1 MICSFFASVSKKLFG
16 FIDDTCMDNTCRLLI
31 LEQILSY
38 LKDNSLETGNTL
50 FYRCQDDHFVQLVR
64 SEYETHQTGTSF
76 SATSSNLRKFI
87 GDEDSTSLKTTTVTS
102 QQQQKS
108 HQFTYVYEQS
118 NKRKRSNSIETNTK
132 NTSDV
137 EDAKDT
143 KDTQDTQDADCS
155 AATSPASSSLIS
167 GVNYLPLKQSHLP
180 PKRPLPYK
188 DGTFH
193 AVVLILPFREVTENE
208 FQVSLMCE
216 MARILIPGGRIFLVD
231 QINTASSS
239 LLVSSSSSISSSS
252 SSSTSSNTSSTST
265 NTTTNNSFN
274 SIRALFASFFRT
286 IIFHPVA
293 TTPNQDPASSTSTI
307 PSAAATTPS
316 SRQVPLQL
324 YIYIG
329 TTYQIKDIDRP
340 Q

>member
-1 MICSFFASVSKKLFG
+1 
-16 FIDDTCMDNTCRLLI
+16 MDNTCRLLI

-87 GDEDSTSLKTTTVTS
+87 GDEDSTSLKTTTVAS

-108 HQFTYVYEQS
+108 QQFTYVYEQS
-118 NKRKRSNSIETNTK
+118 NKRKRSNSIEINTK

-137 EDAKDT
+137 EDAEDAKDT
-143 KDTQDTQDADCS
+143 KHKKDTQDADCS
-155 AATSPASSSLIS
+155 AATTPASFGLIS

-193 AVVLILPFREVTENE
+193 AVVLVLPFRDVTENE

-252 SSSTSSNTSSTST
+252 SSSTSSNTSST

>member
-1 MICSFFASVSKKLFG
+1 
-16 FIDDTCMDNTCRLLI
+16 MDNTCRLLI

-87 GDEDSTSLKTTTVTS
+87 GDEDSTSLKTTTVAS

-132 NTSDV
+132 NTSDA
-137 EDAKDT
+137 EDAEDAKAKDTKDT
-143 KDTQDTQDADCS
+143 KDTQDVDCS
-155 AATSPASSSLIS
+155 AATTPASSGIIS

-193 AVVLILPFREVTENE
+193 AVVLILPFRDVTENK

-231 QINTASSS
+231 QINTAISS
-239 LLVSSSSSISSSS
+239 LLMSSSSSISSSS
-252 SSSTSSNTSSTST
+252 STSTSSNTSSTNTT

-307 PSAAATTPS
+307 PAAATTPS

-340 Q
+340 F

>member
-1 MICSFFASVSKKLFG
+1 
-16 FIDDTCMDNTCRLLI
+16 MDNTCRLLI

-64 SEYETHQTGTSF
+64 SEYETHQTGSSF

-87 GDEDSTSLKTTTVTS
+87 GDEDRTSLKTTTVTS

-118 NKRKRSNSIETNTK
+118 NKRKRSNSVETNTK
-132 NTSDV
+132 NTTDV

-143 KDTQDTQDADCS
+143 KDTQDVDCS
-155 AATSPASSSLIS
+155 AAATPASSGIIS

-252 SSSTSSNTSSTST
+252 STSTSSNTSSTNT

-293 TTPNQDPASSTSTI
+293 TTPNQDPASSTSI

-316 SRQVPLQL
+316 FQQVPLQL

>member
-1 MICSFFASVSKKLFG
+1 
-16 FIDDTCMDNTCRLLI
+16 MDNTCRLLI

-87 GDEDSTSLKTTTVTS
+87 GDEESTSLKTTTVTS

-132 NTSDV
+132 NTTDV
-137 EDAKDT
+137 EDAKDAEDT
-143 KDTQDTQDADCS
+143 KDTKDTQDADCS
-155 AATSPASSSLIS
+155 AATTPASSSLIS

-193 AVVLILPFREVTENE
+193 AVVLVLPFRDVTENE

-239 LLVSSSSSISSSS
+239 LLVSSSSISSSS
-252 SSSTSSNTSSTST
+252 SSSTSSNTSST

-274 SIRALFASFFRT
+274 SIGALFASFFRT

-329 TTYQIKDIDRP
+329 TTYQINDIDRP

>member
-1 MICSFFASVSKKLFG
+1 MSKLL
-16 FIDDTCMDNTCRLLI
+16 MDNTCRLLI

-87 GDEDSTSLKTTTVTS
+87 GDEDRTSLKTTTVTS

-118 NKRKRSNSIETNTK
+118 NKRKRSNSVETNTK
-132 NTSDV
+132 NTTDV

-143 KDTQDTQDADCS
+143 KDTQDVDCS
-155 AATSPASSSLIS
+155 AAATPASSGIIS

-231 QINTASSS
+231 QINTAISP
-239 LLVSSSSSISSSS
+239 LLVSSSSSISTSS
-252 SSSTSSNTSSTST
+252 SSSTSSNMSST

-293 TTPNQDPASSTSTI
+293 TTPNQDPASSTSI

-316 SRQVPLQL
+316 FQQVPLQL